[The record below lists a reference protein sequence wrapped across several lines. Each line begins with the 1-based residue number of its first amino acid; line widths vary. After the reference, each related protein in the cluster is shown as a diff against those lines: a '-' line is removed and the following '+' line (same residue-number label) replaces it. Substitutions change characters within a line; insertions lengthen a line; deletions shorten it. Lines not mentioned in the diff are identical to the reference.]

1 MRYKQMSYKTKI
13 FSDAIDKKTYYKNTL
28 KQNTPK
34 LNQTIYMEILAANQ
48 YILIYLELTWEVQ
61 YV

>member
-13 FSDAIDKKTYYKNTL
+13 FSDAIDKKTYNKNTL